1 MLEFEYYLDCLPK
14 NLALSVLKFRIMN
27 HKLPIEN
34 GRFESIDRFSGVC
47 TLCNSNSLDDEFH
60 YLFDCQYFIEDRNK
74 YVQRYY
80 CRNSNVLKLA
90 QLMNSRLVKL
100 DNFCQK
106 ILFSTHILHKL
117 CLTF

>member
-74 YVQRYY
+74 YITVEI
-80 CRNSNVLKLA
+80 
-90 QLMNSRLVKL
+90 LM
-100 DNFCQK
+100 F
-106 ILFSTHILHKL
+106 
-117 CLTF
+117 